1 MKKILNFLR
10 SMRFGILLL
19 ILIAAFSIVGSVI
32 PQGRELSWYVENYP
46 GTHPALLFLGFHRIF
61 KSWYFVLLLVL
72 LCLNLTLCSLVRVF
86 SVVRADRN
94 ALAAAARMPDGRR
107 LTQEGLDVLERH
119 LTNTGCRR
127 EDVDGTQVYVK
138 NRVGR
143 YGSFLTH
150 LAILLTVL
158 FGAAALYLP
167 RVIDRDCMPGESVLI
182 PAPEGGT
189 AAFSVA
195 SFRVT
200 DDSGRLDFTSEL
212 TITLPDGR
220 SKSGEI
226 SVNHPMSFGPWKV
239 YQQSYGTAG
248 SITVTN
254 LTNGGSDT
262 FSMADQSLL
271 SIDGHDGVWYLA
283 LFPDY
288 IVDPD
293 GQMLP
298 VDTGD
303 RSYPKPVYYV
313 QTVEGENKALRL
325 MLPGDEIEIAPL
337 RFTFNEPVSYP
348 GLRIKHTPQLVNA
361 LLIACFVLMVAGLFL
376 IFFLPPVLVK
386 VDSEGYAVGG
396 PKPEG
401 TRLELQALL
410 QAYTKEDS
418 A

>member
-1 MKKILNFLR
+1 MKKLLNYLR

-19 ILIAAFSIVGSVI
+19 ILIAAFSVVGSVI

-46 GTHPALLFLGFHRIF
+46 NVHPALLFLGFHKVFR
-61 KSWYFVLLLVL
+61 SWYFVLLLVL
-72 LCLNLTLCSLVRVF
+72 FCLNLTLCSLVRVF
-86 SVVRADRN
+86 SLIRAGKYE
-94 ALAAAARMPDGRR
+94 LSAAASLPDSSR
-107 LTQEGLDVLERH
+107 LTPEGLALLEQH
-119 LTNTGCRR
+119 LAGTGCRQENFGDSR
-127 EDVDGTQVYVK
+127 VYY
-138 NRVGR
+138 RHRLGR
-143 YGSFLTH
+143 WGSFVTH

-167 RVIDRDCMPGESVLI
+167 RTIDRDCIPGESVLM

-189 AAFSVA
+189 ASFSVA

-200 DDSGRLDFTSEL
+200 DESGRLDYTSEL

-262 FSMADQSLL
+262 FSLTELSFLSLDKV
-271 SIDGHDGVWYLA
+271 SGVWFVA
-283 LFPDY
+283 LFPDHITDPEGN
-288 IVDPD
+288 IVP
-293 GQMLP
+293 ME
-298 VDTGD
+298 TGD
-303 RSYPKPVYYV
+303 HSYPHPVYYV
-313 QTVEGENKALRL
+313 QTVEGETKTMRL
-325 MLPGDEIEIAPL
+325 LLPGEVVEIGPL
-337 RFTFNEPVSYP
+337 RFSFNEPLQYP
-348 GLRIKHTPQLVNA
+348 GLRIKHTPRLVNA
-361 LLIACFVLMVAGLFL
+361 LLIACFALMVAGLFL

-386 VDSEGYAVGG
+386 VDGEGYAVGG

-410 QAYTKEDS
+410 QEYSKE
-418 A
+418 APV